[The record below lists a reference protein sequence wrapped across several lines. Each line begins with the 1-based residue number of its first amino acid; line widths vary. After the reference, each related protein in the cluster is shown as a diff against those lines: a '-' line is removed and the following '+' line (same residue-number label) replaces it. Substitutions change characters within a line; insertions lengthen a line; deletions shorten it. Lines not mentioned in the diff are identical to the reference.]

1 MTNPAP
7 PGSTGTDQTFAPAL
21 MGTFRQGVSVL
32 EQGIKSIQDAWNGV
46 INAIN
51 GFFQRVHDYLD
62 NRHFWQKPFD
72 WLFDDISDGIAKIR
86 AVIAKVQEKI
96 NSILDTMQKSVNGS
110 VPVFSL
116 FEVGMD
122 WATKVNTPLSDLAP
136 DLSPVSGK
144 LSNWRGPAHETYKDR
159 VADQGDAISAVVDKV
174 SATSTWLSGVGQA
187 NVDFIADL
195 STQVATVVSTLTSVG
210 ADVAETA
217 ATDVAGVVQA
227 SNHASEGAGDA
238 VALILTY
245 LASLASRLADVLA
258 RINDLAND
266 YGNHVGLPGGQW
278 PQAVSA

>member
-1 MTNPAP
+1 VTAPAP

-21 MGTFRQGVSVL
+21 LGTFRDGVSL
-32 EQGIKSIQDAWNGV
+32 IEQGIKSIRDAWNGV
-46 INAIN
+46 IDAIN
-51 GFFQRVHDYLD
+51 GFFQRVNEYLD

-72 WLFDDISDGIAKIR
+72 WLFDDISDGIDKIR
-86 AVIAKVQEKI
+86 AVIASVQEKI
-96 NSILDTMQKSVNGS
+96 DSILDTMQKSVNGS
-110 VPVFSL
+110 IPVFSL

-136 DLSPVSGK
+136 DLSPVNGK
-144 LSNWRGPAHETYKDR
+144 LANWRGPAHETYKDR
-159 VADQGDAISAVVDKV
+159 VADQGDAIAAVVEKV

-195 STQVATVVSTLTSVG
+195 GSQAADIVSTLTSVG

-238 VALILTY
+238 VALIVTY

-258 RINDLAND
+258 RINELANS
-266 YGNHVGLPGGQW
+266 YGNHIGLPGGQW
-278 PQAVSA
+278 PEAVNA

>member
-86 AVIAKVQEKI
+86 AVIAQVQEKI

-122 WATKVNTPLSDLAP
+122 WATKVKHAALRP
-136 DLSPVSGK
+136 
-144 LSNWRGPAHETYKDR
+144 GPRSVT
-159 VADQGDAISAVVDKV
+159 
-174 SATSTWLSGVGQA
+174 GQR
-187 NVDFIADL
+187 
-195 STQVATVVSTLTSVG
+195 
-210 ADVAETA
+210 
-217 ATDVAGVVQA
+217 QA
-227 SNHASEGAGDA
+227 QQ
-238 VALILTY
+238 
-245 LASLASRLADVLA
+245 LA
-258 RINDLAND
+258 RAGPRDVQ
-266 YGNHVGLPGGQW
+266 GPGRRPG
-278 PQAVSA
+278 